1 MKRLSWSLV
10 DLDVYTVNIIAR
22 NVNAV
27 NIVI

>member
-1 MKRLSWSLV
+1 MKRLGWSLV

>member
-1 MKRLSWSLV
+1 MKRLGWSLV

-22 NVNAV
+22 NVNTV

>member
-1 MKRLSWSLV
+1 MKRLRWLLV
-10 DLDVYTVNIIAR
+10 ELDVYTVNIIYH

>member
-10 DLDVYTVNIIAR
+10 NLDVYTVNIIVH

>member
-1 MKRLSWSLV
+1 MKRLGWSLV
-10 DLDVYTVNIIAR
+10 DLDVYTVNIIAC